1 MAPHDRSVLAAAARG
16 EPVDGAI
23 DAATIR
29 LAATE
34 RMTGILCHVATDPPR
49 ELQMVAAAI
58 HARALS
64 LSAELARVVEAFRG
78 ADIPLLALK
87 GPVASQQ
94 LYGHPGLRLFADLD
108 LIVDENDAARGETLL
123 EQLGYRDEER
133 MTPAQ
138 RATKH
143 RFHSGTPFVSD
154 ARATT
159 VDFHWRFGHVQ
170 FPLALPFADAW
181 RRRAEVELS
190 GTPVP
195 APGLTDLAIFTCSHA
210 AKHFWTPL
218 EMLAQIA
225 ALTRIGEMD
234 WKEVDR
240 VALASRAARQVGL
253 SFLIANDVIGSAIPP
268 IPRCLATS
276 RPVFARLQ
284 ERLERPHDQDA
295 GGRDLFLILDRKR
308 DVFAATAASIFFP
321 THSDWAAAEMPNAL
335 YWVTRP
341 LRLLKARLSR
351 AK

>member
-1 MAPHDRSVLAAAARG
+1 MAPNDRSVLATAARG
-16 EPVDGAI
+16 ERVDGTI
-23 DAATIR
+23 DAATVR

-34 RMTGILCHVATDPPR
+34 RMTGLLAHLAADPPR

-64 LSAELARVVEAFRG
+64 LSAELARIVAAFRD
-78 ADIPLLALK
+78 ANIPLLALK

-108 LIVDENDAARGETLL
+108 LIVDEASAVRGEALL
-123 EQLGYRDEER
+123 EALSYRDEEK

-143 RFHSGTPFVSD
+143 RFHNGTPFVSD

-181 RRRAEVELS
+181 RRRTAVDLT
-190 GTPVP
+190 GTPIP
-195 APGLTDLAIFTCSHA
+195 TLGLTDLAIFTCSHA

-225 ALTRIGEMD
+225 ALVRLAEMD

-240 VALASRAARQVGL
+240 VAVASRAARQVGL
-253 SFLIANDVIGSAIPP
+253 SFLIAQDVIGSAIPP
-268 IPRCLATS
+268 LPRCLAAS

-284 ERLERPHDQDA
+284 ERLAKPHDHDA

-308 DVFAATAASIFFP
+308 DVIAAAAASIFFP
-321 THSDWAAAEMPNAL
+321 THSDWAAAEMPHVL
-335 YWVTRP
+335 YWVARP
-341 LRLLKARLSR
+341 LRLLRARLGKR
-351 AK
+351 